1 MIARALDLGDRVFMA
16 GVAASMALVVLIVG
30 ADVIC
35 RFVFGSSIIVSGE
48 LSRLG
53 LVWMTFLVMPLG
65 VSRGLHVAITSV
77 VDPMPEPLR
86 RLVFRFGTVL
96 VLALMCVVLTGAWI
110 SIGARSYES
119 LNTLPLT
126 AAAFFWP
133 VLLGA
138 GWAIVH
144 LAVQLVTGK
153 AAERVTIGD
162 LP

>member
-1 MIARALDLGDRVFMA
+1 MIDRALGLGDRVFMA
-16 GVAASMALVVLIVG
+16 GVAASMALVVAIVA
-30 ADVIC
+30 ADVIS

-65 VSRGLHVAITSV
+65 VSRGLHVAITSA
-77 VDPMPEPLR
+77 VDPLPLPLR
-86 RLVFRFGTVL
+86 RAVFRIGTAL
-96 VLALMCVVLTGAWI
+96 VLALMGVVLAGAWI

-133 VLLGA
+133 VLLCA

-144 LAVQLVTGK
+144 LTVQFVTGR
-153 AAERVTIGD
+153 AAERVTMGD